1 MTNRDEQNP
10 RFSRIFD
17 ANFEAIRAY
26 CLRRLPEQDAYDASS
41 EVFLVAWRRI
51 DAVPEG
57 DEARLWLYG
66 VARNTV
72 RTFDR
77 TNRRVTRLRTRLNG
91 HAAATAIASPEA
103 QVVAGLEYQRIMTCF
118 DRLSEN
124 DQEVLRLRLWEEL
137 SVPEIAVV
145 FDCSKK
151 AASKRYQRALARLDR
166 RVAASDSRSVIRGQ
180 VSRGG
185 AL

>member
-1 MTNRDEQNP
+1 MTSSDERNP

-17 ANFEAIRAY
+17 ENFEAIRAY
-26 CLRRLPEQDAYDASS
+26 CLRRLPAEDAHDASS

-57 DEARLWLYG
+57 DEARLWLFG

-77 TNRRVTRLRTRLNG
+77 TNRRVIRLRTRLNG
-91 HAAATAIASPEA
+91 HAATAIASPET

-118 DRLSEN
+118 DRLSES

-145 FDCSKK
+145 FDCSEK

-166 RVAASDSRSVIRGQ
+166 RVEALDSRSIIRDQ
-180 VSRGG
+180 ATRGG

>member
-1 MTNRDEQNP
+1 MTNRDDRSP

-17 ANFEAIRAY
+17 ENFEAIRAY
-26 CLRRLPEQDAYDASS
+26 CLRRLPAEDARDASS

-51 DAVPEG
+51 DTVPEG
-57 DEARLWLYG
+57 DQARLWLFG

-77 TNRRVTRLRTRLNG
+77 ANRRVIRLRTRLNG
-91 HAAATAIASPEA
+91 HAATATASPET
-103 QVVAGLEYQRIMTCF
+103 QVVTGLEYQTIMACF
-118 DRLSEN
+118 DRLNEN

-145 FDCSKK
+145 FDCNKK

-166 RVAASDSRSVIRGQ
+166 RVAALNSRSILRHEAARGS
-180 VSRGG
+180 V
-185 AL
+185 L

>member
-1 MTNRDEQNP
+1 
-10 RFSRIFD
+10 
-17 ANFEAIRAY
+17 
-26 CLRRLPEQDAYDASS
+26 
-41 EVFLVAWRRI
+41 VAWRRI

-57 DEARLWLYG
+57 DEARLWLFG

-77 TNRRVTRLRTRLNG
+77 TNRRVIRLRTRLNG
-91 HAAATAIASPEA
+91 HAPATIAGPET
-103 QVVAGLEYQRIMTCF
+103 QVVAGLEYQRIMNCF

-145 FDCSKK
+145 FDCSEK

-166 RVAASDSRSVIRGQ
+166 RVSALDSRSIIRDQ
-180 VSRGG
+180 AARGG

>member
-1 MTNRDEQNP
+1 VTNTDEQNP

-26 CLRRLPEQDAYDASS
+26 CLRRLPAEDAHDASS

-57 DEARLWLYG
+57 DEARLWLFG

-77 TNRRVTRLRTRLNG
+77 TNRRVIRLRTRLNG
-91 HAAATAIASPEA
+91 HAATTIASPET

-137 SVPEIAVV
+137 SVPEIAFV
-145 FDCSKK
+145 FDCSEK
-151 AASKRYQRALARLDR
+151 AASKRYQRALARLNR
-166 RVAASDSRSVIRGQ
+166 RVAALDGRSIIRDQ
-180 VSRGG
+180 AARGG

>member
-1 MTNRDEQNP
+1 MTTSKRFAPTACAVSPQKTPEMHPQRCFSWPGAESTPYP
-10 RFSRIFD
+10 R
-17 ANFEAIRAY
+17 AT
-26 CLRRLPEQDAYDASS
+26 RRGDTGPESH
-41 EVFLVAWRRI
+41 
-51 DAVPEG
+51 
-57 DEARLWLYG
+57 EARLWLFG

-77 TNRRVTRLRTRLNG
+77 VNRRGIRLLSRLNG
-91 HAAATAIASPEA
+91 HAPTAIDSPET

-137 SVPEIAVV
+137 TVPEVAVV
-145 FDCSKK
+145 FDCSEK

-166 RVAASDSRSVIRGQ
+166 RVAVFDNRSTIRHQ
-180 VSRGG
+180 AARGG